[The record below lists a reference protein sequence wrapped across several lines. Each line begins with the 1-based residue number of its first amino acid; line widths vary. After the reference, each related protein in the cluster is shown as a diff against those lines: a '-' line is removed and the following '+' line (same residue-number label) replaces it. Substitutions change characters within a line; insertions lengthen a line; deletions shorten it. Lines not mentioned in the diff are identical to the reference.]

1 MLSYMSLLVLVLAT
15 SAVSPV
21 RAANPLKIE
30 GTSHSEPSERPRFK
44 ITRGKVLA
52 GLGSL
57 AFVGLIYANLVG
69 GPPSHFNN
77 NNTTNKTQPTSTTQQ
92 TPPPPISPP
101 QPTPIIPSRAF
112 AGREV
117 RIPGRRGLSV
127 DTSNGVADSVVTTVG
142 HSEARL
148 FSDNNDQK
156 MQISSPDLLNRA
168 HLGEVLRLF
177 GRMLDELD

>member
-127 DTSNGVADSVVTTVG
+127 DTSK
-142 HSEARL
+142 ARL